1 MAKMTG
7 NCMRTITEPS
17 RQVPVVAETEVLV
30 LGGGPAGIAA
40 ATAAARSGAKTMLL
54 ERYGFLGGMGTAAMV
69 TNFCGLHACIN
80 GTVQQIVHG
89 VADDILHRLAKLD
102 GLREPHVVTNAE
114 GLKTGAQAY
123 DNAAYKVATDD
134 LLVSAGV
141 DVRFHTFAV
150 DAITDNGKIEAVLIE
165 TKSGRAAISSDMF
178 IDCSGDADLATWA
191 GVPYEK
197 GGSDGFM
204 AYPTMM
210 FRIADVE
217 SDMAMAEGAP
227 QLKALI
233 AEANASGKFKLP
245 RKAGIIRPQTHDSE
259 WRANLTQISRDGAP
273 VDGSDWDDIGY
284 AEIEGRKQAIEY
296 FRFLKEMVPGFANA
310 YMLELAPQIGIRETR
325 RIIGSYQLTGEDV
338 LECRDFDDS
347 IGCSGWPLETHVLGD
362 VEWKF
367 LAGRGY
373 HQIPFSTTLP
383 TGIENLLVAGRCAST
398 TQEGQASLR
407 VSGPCFAMGQAA
419 GTAAAMARKAGV
431 APAKLDVPTLQQ
443 QLSVDGVFIG
453 DTGV

>member
-191 GVPYEK
+191 DVPYEK

-217 SDMAMAEGAP
+217 SDVAMAEGAP

-407 VSGPCFAMGQAA
+407 VSGPCFA
-419 GTAAAMARKAGV
+419 
-431 APAKLDVPTLQQ
+431 
-443 QLSVDGVFIG
+443 
-453 DTGV
+453 

>member
-1 MAKMTG
+1 
-7 NCMRTITEPS
+7 MRTITEPS

-217 SDMAMAEGAP
+217 SDVAMAEGAP

-325 RIIGSYQLTGEDV
+325 RIVGSYQLTGEDV

-407 VSGPCFAMGQAA
+407 VSGPCFAMWQAA

>member
-1 MAKMTG
+1 
-7 NCMRTITEPS
+7 MRTITEPS

-217 SDMAMAEGAP
+217 SDVAMVEGAP

-431 APAKLDVPTLQQ
+431 APAKLDLPTLQQ

>member
-1 MAKMTG
+1 
-7 NCMRTITEPS
+7 MRTITEPS

-191 GVPYEK
+191 DVPYEK

-217 SDMAMAEGAP
+217 SDVAMAEGAP

>member
-1 MAKMTG
+1 
-7 NCMRTITEPS
+7 MRTITEPS

-217 SDMAMAEGAP
+217 SDVAMAEGAP

-325 RIIGSYQLTGEDV
+325 RIVGSYQLTGEDV

>member
-1 MAKMTG
+1 
-7 NCMRTITEPS
+7 MRTITEPS

>member
-1 MAKMTG
+1 
-7 NCMRTITEPS
+7 MRTITEPA

-40 ATAAARSGAKTMLL
+40 ATAASRSGARTMLL

-69 TNFCGLHACIN
+69 TNFCGLHASIN
-80 GTVQQIVHG
+80 GSVQQIVHG
-89 VADDILHRLAKLD
+89 VADDILDRLAKLG
-102 GLREPHVVTNAE
+102 GLREPHVVTSAD

-150 DAITDNGKIEAVLIE
+150 DAVTDNGHIEAVLIE
-165 TKSGRAAISSDMF
+165 TKSGRAAVTADMF
-178 IDCSGDADLATWA
+178 IDCSGDADLAAWA
-191 GVPYEK
+191 GAPFEK

-210 FRIADVE
+210 FRIADV
-217 SDMAMAEGAP
+217 DHDVAMGEGAP
-227 QLKALI
+227 QLKSLI
-233 AEANASGKFKLP
+233 AEANASGEYTLP

-273 VDGSDWDDIGY
+273 VDGSDWDDLGY

-296 FRFLKEMVPGFANA
+296 FRFLKDKVPGFADA

-325 RIIGSYQLTGEDV
+325 RIVGPYQLTGKDV
-338 LECRDFDDS
+338 LDCRDFEDS

-383 TGIENLLVAGRCAST
+383 TGVDNLLVAGRCAST
-398 TQEGQASLR
+398 TQDGQASLR

-419 GTAAAMARKAGV
+419 GTAAAMARTAGT
-431 APAKLDVPTLQQ
+431 APAELDVAALQR
-443 QLSVDGVFIG
+443 QLAADGAFIG

>member
-1 MAKMTG
+1 
-7 NCMRTITEPS
+7 MRTITEPS

-217 SDMAMAEGAP
+217 SDVAMAEGAP

-419 GTAAAMARKAGV
+419 GTAAARARKAGV

-443 QLSVDGVFIG
+443 QLSVDGGFIG

>member
-1 MAKMTG
+1 
-7 NCMRTITEPS
+7 MRTITEPS

-217 SDMAMAEGAP
+217 SDVAMAEGAP

>member
-1 MAKMTG
+1 
-7 NCMRTITEPS
+7 MRTITEPS

-217 SDMAMAEGAP
+217 SDVAMAEGAP

-419 GTAAAMARKAGV
+419 GTAAAMARKAGL